1 MKLIDIAGLVKGASQ
16 GEGLGNR
23 FLEHIQQVDAYI
35 HLVRCFE
42 DENITHVSS
51 KIDPESDVLVIKT
64 ELVLADIERLRR
76 RKEKTSKQVKA
87 EKQSEKLDF
96 YEKLL
101 THLNEGHFAS
111 SLQTTEKEQVWLKEL
126 QLISAKPFFYVV
138 NVTEKKTDQ
147 ELKKKILA
155 IARIDGV
162 SVIEVNCAFESELAQ
177 MTTAERKDFM
187 QDLGLEKSGLE
198 KMVQV
203 GFSLLKQMS
212 FFTAGKEEVRAWN
225 ILQGT
230 TASEAAGKIHSDLQ
244 RGFIRAEVFHFD
256 ELKKFG
262 SEAEIKKQGKLRLEG
277 KDYIV
282 QDGDVLHIRFAV

>member
-1 MKLIDIAGLVKGASQ
+1 MQSTLNQTIALFTPSSAIALIRVETLLGFFQKKKISVKYPPLTTAKSELIAGSPKQRYSQ
-16 GEGLGNR
+16 IKELLGTKL
-23 FLEHIQQVDAYI
+23 FLAVRGGSTAI
-35 HLVRCFE
+35 HLLPLL
-42 DENITHVSS
+42 D
-51 KIDPESDVLVIKT
+51 KD
-64 ELVLADIERLRR
+64 
-76 RKEKTSKQVKA
+76 KQ
-87 EKQSEKLDF
+87 
-96 YEKLL
+96 
-101 THLNEGHFAS
+101 
-111 SLQTTEKEQVWLKEL
+111 
-126 QLISAKPFFYVV
+126 
-138 NVTEKKTDQ
+138 DQ